1 MGKSFDKWLHIKH
14 IFECHRG
21 PGSGKGTVCGKLVSE
36 HGFVHLSAGDL
47 LRAERDSGSP
57 DGELINNIILEGKIV
72 PVEITVNLI
81 KKAMEKNGWSSKK
94 FLIDGF
100 PRN

>member
-1 MGKSFDKWLHIKH
+1 MTVAGGKEHGV
-14 IFECHRG
+14 RVG
-21 PGSGKGTVCGKLVSE
+21 NSGKGTVCKKLVE
-36 HGFVHLSAGDL
+36 NHGFVHLSAGDC

-57 DGELINNIILEGKIV
+57 NAELINTYISKGEIV
-72 PVEITVNLI
+72 PVAITVKLL
-81 KKAMEKNGWSSKK
+81 KKAMQNNGWTAKK